1 MSTEANFTTWM
12 AAQADDLRR
21 ERDALRAQLAESEA
35 SNICLAQWKCEAL
48 PVMDGLQELGG
59 ALDLPLGAHITGPM
73 ALAEVR
79 KRSAQLAEAQEQ
91 VRRVLELADAAED
104 AQRRRGKAS
113 LVARAIR
120 NAVEGKV
127 TRFTSD
133 DGGDAA

>member
-21 ERDALRAQLAESEA
+21 ERDALRAQLAE
-35 SNICLAQWKCEAL
+35 
-48 PVMDGLQELGG
+48 
-59 ALDLPLGAHITGPM
+59 T
-73 ALAEVR
+73 
-79 KRSAQLAEAQEQ
+79 QEQ
-91 VRRVLELADAAED
+91 ARRVLELADAAED
-104 AQRRRGKAS
+104 AQRRRGRVS

-120 NAVEGKV
+120 NAVQGKV

>member
-12 AAQADDLRR
+12 AAQSDDLRR
-21 ERDALRAQLAESEA
+21 ERDALRAQLAD
-35 SNICLAQWKCEAL
+35 AQ
-48 PVMDGLQELGG
+48 G
-59 ALDLPLGAHITGPM
+59 
-73 ALAEVR
+73 
-79 KRSAQLAEAQEQ
+79 Q

-127 TRFTSD
+127 TRSTSD
-133 DGGDAA
+133 DRGDAA

>member
-12 AAQADDLRR
+12 AGQYDDLRR
-21 ERDALRAQLAESEA
+21 ERDALRAQLAE
-35 SNICLAQWKCEAL
+35 
-48 PVMDGLQELGG
+48 
-59 ALDLPLGAHITGPM
+59 T
-73 ALAEVR
+73 
-79 KRSAQLAEAQEQ
+79 QEQ

-120 NAVEGKV
+120 NAVGKV

>member
-1 MSTEANFTTWM
+1 MSTEVNFTTWM

-21 ERDALRAQLAESEA
+21 ERDALRAQLAEAKA
-35 SNICLAQWKCEAL
+35 SNMRLAQWKHEAL
-48 PVMDGLQELGG
+48 PVMDGLQELGQ
-59 ALDLPLGAHITGPM
+59 ALNLPLGARITGPM

-79 KRSAQLAEAQEQ
+79 RMDAQLAEAQER

-113 LVARAIR
+113 LVAQAIR

>member
-21 ERDALRAQLAESEA
+21 ERDALRAQLAE
-35 SNICLAQWKCEAL
+35 
-48 PVMDGLQELGG
+48 
-59 ALDLPLGAHITGPM
+59 T
-73 ALAEVR
+73 
-79 KRSAQLAEAQEQ
+79 QEQ

-120 NAVEGKV
+120 NAVEG
-127 TRFTSD
+127 R
-133 DGGDAA
+133 GE